1 MVLEVVRTVSWLLG
15 GCGKAFLGGEEDFF
29 FFGVTLQNEFSF
41 GEGEGRGGKGPGFIT
56 GGSKEPESRW
66 LPIGP

>member
-29 FFGVTLQNEFSF
+29 FGVTLQNEFSF
-41 GEGEGRGGKGPGFIT
+41 GEGEGQGREGTRLHHWG
-56 GGSKEPESRW
+56 
-66 LPIGP
+66 